1 MQMRSV
7 CFATVPLRFFAFP
20 RRFGLASSFDVTRR
34 FDLAWYLALVRY
46 LALAL
51 ALLAAATA
59 ALSQSDRGALAGT
72 ILDRSGAVVAD
83 ASITATGVA
92 TGAVYKSTSTST
104 GAYRIQDMQVGAYD
118 IVVTAPGFK
127 TAKQTGFV
135 IQIGTVA
142 ALDITLDPGDV
153 NVEVSVVADMP
164 TLQTESSDVGTVV
177 STRQIEELPLAVA
190 GTGQSNL
197 RSPEAFVFITPGTTG
212 PGSSDSASG
221 IFQAKL
227 AGGQNFGN
235 EIVLDGASTA
245 RADSGSAL
253 DRKST
258 RLNSSHGS
266 ISYAVFCLKKKK
278 ERNSLLQNN

>member
-1 MQMRSV
+1 MLPVHSSSRARALQPV
-7 CFATVPLRFFAFP
+7 LLFFFTYTATPQIYTLS
-20 RRFGLASSFDVTRR
+20 LHD
-34 FDLAWYLALVRY
+34 ALP
-46 LALAL
+46 
-51 ALLAAATA
+51 
-59 ALSQSDRGALAGT
+59 
-72 ILDRSGAVVAD
+72 ISGAVVAD

-227 AGGQNFGN
+227 AGG
-235 EIVLDGASTA
+235 
-245 RADSGSAL
+245 
-253 DRKST
+253 
-258 RLNSSHGS
+258 
-266 ISYAVFCLKKKK
+266 
-278 ERNSLLQNN
+278 